1 VLGYQEV
8 VQQAWE
14 GEVVPTNPF
23 LRLHIKLQRT
33 GSRLRQWSRA
43 KIGNVRLLLCAA
55 KQLIG
60 ILDVV
65 QEFRQLT
72 TQELQLKRDLKARYL
87 GLAAV
92 EKIRAKQQSRLT
104 GIKAADAQ
112 SKLFF
117 LQINGR
123 KRKNYIQKLQTKG
136 GQVHSHSDKEQ
147 LIYQHFSSHFGVPGP
162 RHFTLD
168 WDRLGLT
175 QHDLSSLEKEFTED
189 EVHAAI
195 LDMASDKAPGPDGYI
210 GAFYKASWEVIKG
223 DLLAAIN
230 YFFSQHDQHFQHLNS
245 AHLILIPKKLDAL
258 KLSDYRP
265 ISLTHSAAKLVS
277 KLLAARLA
285 PHLNVLASRA
295 QSAFI
300 KKRSIHDNFLYTQNL
315 VRDLHRLRKPALFLK
330 LDIAKA
336 FDSVRWD
343 YLMETL
349 SRMGFGPRWRA

>member
-1 VLGYQEV
+1 
-8 VQQAWE
+8 
-14 GEVVPTNPF
+14 
-23 LRLHIKLQRT
+23 
-33 GSRLRQWSRA
+33 
-43 KIGNVRLLLCAA
+43 
-55 KQLIG
+55 
-60 ILDVV
+60 
-65 QEFRQLT
+65 
-72 TQELQLKRDLKARYL
+72 L

-123 KRKNYIQKLQTKG
+123 KRKNYIQQLQTKG

-315 VRDLHRLRKPALFLK
+315 VRDLHRLKRPALFLK

-349 SRMGFGPRWRA
+349 SRMGFGPRWRAWVTILLSTASTSVLLNGGRGKWFKHKTGLR